1 MDLPRSI
8 GLLVAIIICVIMSAY
23 FSATETAFSTFNR
36 IRLKTMAEDGNR
48 KAKKIL
54 KLSDNYDTLI
64 STFPIGNNIVNIL
77 ATSLSTIFFIDL
89 FVYLLEGKNIDGTSI
104 GTTVSTAVLTITIL
118 VFGEISPKN
127 IAKENADKFVFFS
140 YPLINFC
147 VKLFMPLNL
156 IFKLWKKILN
166 KIIKAEED
174 TGITEEELISIIDE
188 AEEDGNFDKDESA
201 LIRSAIEFNE
211 LEVGDI
217 FTPRIDITAVDKTQT
232 KDEIREIFISSGY
245 SRLPVYDQDLDNV
258 VGLIY
263 YKDFF
268 SKEFGEDIT
277 PLLKPVLYVTKSKN
291 VNDLMKELQS
301 KKLHMAIVADEYG
314 STAGIVT
321 LEDILEELVGDIWDE
336 HDDVVIDVREIG
348 EDEYI
353 VSGKANLAKVFS
365 EIGVDV
371 EPEALT
377 INGWAMDVLMRIPA
391 AGDEF
396 DADGLHARVLKMNG
410 RRIEN
415 MKIVKLPSEDEDKDD
430 N

>member
-64 STFPIGNNIVNIL
+64 STILIGNNIVNIL

-156 IFKLWKKILN
+156 IFKLWKKSL
-166 KIIKAEED
+166 
-174 TGITEEELISIIDE
+174 TRL
-188 AEEDGNFDKDESA
+188 
-201 LIRSAIEFNE
+201 
-211 LEVGDI
+211 
-217 FTPRIDITAVDKTQT
+217 
-232 KDEIREIFISSGY
+232 
-245 SRLPVYDQDLDNV
+245 SRLKRIRVSR
-258 VGLIY
+258 
-263 YKDFF
+263 K
-268 SKEFGEDIT
+268 
-277 PLLKPVLYVTKSKN
+277 KS
-291 VNDLMKELQS
+291 LS
-301 KKLHMAIVADEYG
+301 
-314 STAGIVT
+314 
-321 LEDILEELVGDIWDE
+321 
-336 HDDVVIDVREIG
+336 
-348 EDEYI
+348 
-353 VSGKANLAKVFS
+353 
-365 EIGVDV
+365 
-371 EPEALT
+371 P
-377 INGWAMDVLMRIPA
+377 
-391 AGDEF
+391 
-396 DADGLHARVLKMNG
+396 
-410 RRIEN
+410 
-415 MKIVKLPSEDEDKDD
+415 
-430 N
+430 